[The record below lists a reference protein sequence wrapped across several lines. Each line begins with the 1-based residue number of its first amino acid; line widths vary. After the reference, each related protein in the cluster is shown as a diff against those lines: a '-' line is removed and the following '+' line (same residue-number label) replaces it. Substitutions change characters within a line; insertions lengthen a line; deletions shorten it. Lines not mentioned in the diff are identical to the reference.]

1 MLFSLK
7 NQKVFR
13 EFQSTRLMISA
24 AFKNLVKNKKSEKK
38 ICKIMENVKER
49 KLISGRIK
57 EIKTN
62 IITQPHKRMSVL
74 IRTFVFLKKKD

>member
-38 ICKIMENVKER
+38 ICKIMENVKRE
-49 KLISGRIK
+49 KV
-57 EIKTN
+57 N
-62 IITQPHKRMSVL
+62 IW
-74 IRTFVFLKKKD
+74 KD